1 MRIAFDVLGT
11 LKGYKGPALAEAFK
25 KLQAMGHECV
35 IWSSEYSMTIE
46 IKKHYGLECETMRKQ
61 AKYEMRNDNGEYEG
75 LFDVAVEDDRSQTY
89 LGAHKFAFVD
99 ELRSNPDLMVEF
111 ILNKANES
119 REVSD
124 E

>member
-35 IWSSEYSMTIE
+35 IWSSEYSFTLE
-46 IKKHYGLECETMRKQ
+46 IKKHYGLECDTMRKES
-61 AKYEMRNDNGEYEG
+61 KSENNYEEQHY
-75 LFDVAVEDDRSQTY
+75 FDVAVEDDRNQTY
-89 LGAHKFAFVD
+89 LAAHKFVFVD

-119 REVSD
+119 KEVSD

>member
-35 IWSSEYSMTIE
+35 IWSSEYSYTVE
-46 IKKHYGLECETMRKQ
+46 IKKHYGLENCQCESKKSKSDYGYDEQ
-61 AKYEMRNDNGEYEG
+61 HY
-75 LFDVAVEDDRSQTY
+75 FDIAVEDDRGQTY

-99 ELRSNPDLMVEF
+99 ELRSNPDLIVEF
-111 ILNKANES
+111 ILNKANEK
-119 REVSD
+119 REGSD